1 MKAVLHVKVLG
12 SHALVMGCSVMFCE
26 IVCKICTSRSPKD
39 MKLILVN
46 VIAYLVET
54 HVDSFGALL
63 FDMIFCNPCCGG
75 VIHLN
80 GSGGLRVPL
89 FFQCCS

>member
-1 MKAVLHVKVLG
+1 
-12 SHALVMGCSVMFCE
+12 
-26 IVCKICTSRSPKD
+26 

-46 VIAYLVET
+46 AIAYPVET

-63 FDMIFCNPCCGG
+63 FDMIICNPYCGG

-80 GSGGLRVPL
+80 GSGGAEGAPFLSVL
-89 FFQCCS
+89 FVG

>member
-12 SHALVMGCSVMFCE
+12 AHALVIGCGMMFCE
-26 IVCKICTSRSPKD
+26 IVCKIFTTRSPED

-46 VIAYLVET
+46 AIAYPVET

-63 FDMIFCNPCCGG
+63 FDMIVCNPCCSG

-80 GSGGLRVPL
+80 GSGGLRVPH